1 MLNALKRKEIYSI
14 PEYLQ
19 QYQRTSKSNINEKYF
34 KVASTTLALILYSE
48 KVMAASGSTTLEPGF
63 WKLVGIIQKIVAG
76 LALLYSY
83 RVLAKMAAKGEGTW
97 KEVGY
102 GLLIVGA
109 DYGLPSAF
117 KFVTGLF

>member
-1 MLNALKRKEIYSI
+1 MLNPLKRKKVYSI
-14 PEYLQ
+14 PEYLEHERCNQ
-19 QYQRTSKSNINEKYF
+19 KEINDKYF

-48 KVMAASGSTTLEPGF
+48 KVMAASGSTALEPGF

-97 KEVGY
+97 KEVAY